1 MDREV
6 ERIIRMMSA
15 VELAGWQAIGGEIP
29 AGCPARFEA
38 SAIIR
43 EIIAEGDGRPA
54 PVDGPRRARLLA
66 ADAAA
71 RKAG

>member
-15 VELAGWQAIGGEIP
+15 VELAAWQAMSGEIP
-29 AGCPARFEA
+29 AACPARFEA

-43 EIIAEGDGRPA
+43 EIIAEGHGRSRPA
-54 PVDGPRRARLLA
+54 AAPADPVLMPAPA
-66 ADAAA
+66 AK
-71 RKAG
+71 RQAG

>member
-15 VELAGWQAIGGEIP
+15 VELAAWRAIGAEIP

-38 SAIIR
+38 AAITR
-43 EIIAEGDGRPA
+43 EIIAEGLGRSRPA
-54 PVDGPRRARLLA
+54 VAQADPVPMPAPAAKRRA
-66 ADAAA
+66 
-71 RKAG
+71 G